1 MNEHGSRAGTVIR
14 IAGPV
19 VGVIGME
26 DVRLYD
32 VVRVGELGLIGEVIR
47 LAGDLATVQV
57 YEDTS
62 GLKVGE
68 PVINTGAP
76 LIAELGPGLLG
87 RVYDGL
93 QRPLEDLAHVTGH
106 FLERGVT
113 ASPLPLEKRWH
124 FMPCVKPGQL
134 IGPGEV
140 LG

>member
-1 MNEHGSRAGTVIR
+1 MEQGSRAGTVIR

-19 VGVIGME
+19 VGVIGMD

-32 VVRVGELGLIGEVIR
+32 VMRVGELGLIGEVIR

-76 LIAELGPGLLG
+76 LVAELDFPISE
-87 RVYDGL
+87 VD
-93 QRPLEDLAHVTGH
+93 EAAA
-106 FLERGVT
+106 GVQ
-113 ASPLPLEKRWH
+113 AFVDRIDDAD
-124 FMPCVKPGQL
+124 MPAD
-134 IGPGEV
+134 E
-140 LG
+140 